1 MFIESTRKV
10 SDAIGTRREA
20 RTDMPMQSE
29 LATVRAL
36 AVEGDPA
43 KRVTRTVAVD
53 AALLESNRIL
63 PPGAKGDAGLAY
75 RMLRTQALKRL
86 DKLGGNTLAVVSP
99 RAGDGKSVTAINLA
113 ISIACDPNRT
123 ALLVEFDLRR
133 PTLGQRWGFESEVG
147 VDEHLRSRA
156 PIERLMVRPG
166 GYDRLALL
174 AAGPPAED
182 SAELVLGSR
191 AAEFVAETK
200 SRYANRVILFDLPPA
215 LETDEV
221 VGFVQ
226 HVDAALLVVRE
237 GVTSR
242 EDVVRTLEL
251 LRDIP
256 VVGTV
261 LNGSRD
267 RTAKYA
273 Y

>member
-1 MFIESTRKV
+1 MLIETTRKV
-10 SDAIGTRREA
+10 TDAAGTRWDNRSDALV
-20 RTDMPMQSE
+20 PQE
-29 LATVRAL
+29 LATVRSL
-36 AVEGDPA
+36 SVDVDPS
-43 KRVTRTVAVD
+43 KRATRTVSIDPAV
-53 AALLESNRIL
+53 LESNRIL

-75 RMLRTQALKRL
+75 RMLRTQTLKRL

-113 ISIACDPNRT
+113 ISIASDPGRT

-133 PTLGQRWGFESEVG
+133 PTLRQRWGFPVDAG
-147 VDEHLRSRA
+147 IDEHLRSRA
-156 PIERLMVRPG
+156 PIERLMVRPT
-166 GYDRLALL
+166 GYDRLVLL
-174 AAGPPAED
+174 AAGAPAED
-182 SAELVLGSR
+182 SSDLVLSSR
-191 AAEFVAETK
+191 TAEFVAEAK
-200 SRYANRVILFDLPPA
+200 ARYTNRVILFDLPPA

-221 VGFVQ
+221 LGFVQ

-242 EDVVRTLEL
+242 DDVVRTLEL

-267 RTAKYA
+267 RTAQYA

>member
-1 MFIESTRKV
+1 MSIETNRKV
-10 SDAIGTRREA
+10 TDAISLRRDA
-20 RTDMPMQSE
+20 RTDAAAQE
-29 LATVRAL
+29 LSTVRPL
-36 AVEGDPA
+36 AVEADPN
-43 KRVTRTVAVD
+43 KRATRTASVSP
-53 AALLESNRIL
+53 ALLESNRIL

-75 RMLRTQALKRL
+75 RMLRTQVLKRL
-86 DKLGGNTLAVVSP
+86 EKLGGSTLAVVSP
-99 RAGDGKSVTAINLA
+99 RAGDGKSITAINLA

-123 ALLVEFDLRR
+123 ALLVELDLRR
-133 PTLGQRWGFESEVG
+133 PTLGQRWGFQSDAG
-147 VDEHLRSRA
+147 FDEHLRSRA
-156 PIERLMVRPG
+156 PIERLMVRPT
-166 GYDRLALL
+166 GYDRLVLL
-174 AAGPPAED
+174 AAGMPAED
-182 SAELVLGSR
+182 SSELVLSSR

-200 SRYANRVILFDLPPA
+200 ARYANRVVLFDLPPA

-251 LRDIP
+251 LHDIP